1 MASDGVS
8 AKVTGSGV
16 SSVTTPDVTTQS
28 SGSLIV
34 YFLHWG
40 TETYSNLT
48 DSKSN
53 TPTQIQTEANA
64 SSHKSRLYYKENA
77 AGGANHNATFT
88 VGSAGSP
95 TLYLY
100 EGIGIKTSGS
110 LDTSGVR
117 DDTSSPFTLA
127 SALSQAQA
135 DSLLFTATGGN
146 SGSNPATHAESGLP
160 STTIHQELTN
170 GTTQW
175 TGAIG
180 TSIVSSTATRNPSW
194 TETGSSSNHVWL
206 VIFKGINGP
215 TINTQPEWTA
225 CADGATATFN
235 YSATT
240 SGGTLTTQAETSADG
255 ESWSSASGAT
265 NTSFTTPTLDTGDN
279 GRWYRFVY
287 TDDNGSVTSVP
298 VRVWIKDLPITGKG
312 QQFKGW
318 RRHRKNYQHG
328 SRGGLIRPIMNP
340 YYANGTGTN
349 NALEASW
356 QDWFWP
362 DTTIVGVSGSPN
374 PLFVWGGV

>member
-16 SSVTTPDVTTQS
+16 TSVTTPDVTTQS

-77 AGGANHNATFT
+77 VGGANHNATFT

-110 LDTSGVR
+110 LDTSDVR

-127 SALSQAQA
+127 SALTQAQA

-146 SGSNPATHAESGLP
+146 SSNPSATHAESGLP

-170 GTTQW
+170 GSTQW

-180 TSIVSSTATRNPSW
+180 TDIVSSTASRNPSW
-194 TETGSSSNHVWL
+194 TENGSSSNHVWL
-206 VIFKGINGP
+206 AIFKALTGP
-215 TINTQPEWTA
+215 TINTQPTDQRAAE
-225 CADGATATFN
+225 GSTATFTV
-235 YSATT
+235 SATT
-240 SGGTLTTQAETSADG
+240 SGGTLHYQWKRQDPG
-255 ESWSSASGAT
+255 GGSWSNVGTDSSSYTTGSGTRSTDSGALFKCT
-265 NTSFTTPTLDTGDN
+265 VS
-279 GRWYRFVY
+279 
-287 TDDNGSVTSVP
+287 DDNGSVDSNAAEWIVTAAPTS
-298 VRVWIKDLPITGKG
+298 
-312 QQFKGW
+312 
-318 RRHRKNYQHG
+318 
-328 SRGGLIRPIMNP
+328 
-340 YYANGTGTN
+340 YAAGDGMVIGDSYVGEGMVGAPEAIAAAVGT
-349 NALEASW
+349 A
-356 QDWFWP
+356 
-362 DTTIVGVSGSPN
+362 N
-374 PLFVWGGV
+374 PLFQFGRII